1 MSEMKPTRMRI
12 PKGSHT
18 GSRHAAS
25 ATSVRLQCSPVRHIL
40 PRMSFMSETPGREL
54 QPGENLGPYRLE
66 ELLGEGG
73 MGLVFKPTRES
84 DGEVVAL
91 KVMRFELI
99 EDPVFGRR
107 FEQEA
112 RAAAEVTEPHLVPVL
127 EAGQADGRRFL
138 ASKYID
144 GKTLDEMLDGGPLE
158 LADTAK
164 YTQHVGAGLQ
174 ALHEAGIVHRDLKPS
189 NIIIDSTGTAMLT
202 DFGLAKG
209 RAYTVLTKPGQ
220 VMGTLDYLAPELV
233 KGEPASPGD
242 RHLRARLH
250 GLRVR
255 RRAAAVRRQGGHP
268 GRARARRRAAAGAL
282 GVPRRPLAGVRGG
295 GAERAREGSGERPQT
310 AVEYGERLAQAAG

>member
-1 MSEMKPTRMRI
+1 
-12 PKGSHT
+12 
-18 GSRHAAS
+18 
-25 ATSVRLQCSPVRHIL
+25 
-40 PRMSFMSETPGREL
+40 MSFMSEIPGREL
-54 QPGENLGPYRLE
+54 QPGEHLGPYRLD

-73 MGLVFKPTRES
+73 MGLVFKATRES
-84 DGEVVAL
+84 DGAVVAL

-144 GKTLDEMLDGGPLE
+144 GKTLDEMLDDGPLE
-158 LADTAK
+158 LADTAS

-189 NIIIDSTGTAMLT
+189 NIIIDATGTAMLT

-220 VMGTLDYLAPELV
+220 VMGTLDYLAPELSRASRRRRR
-233 KGEPASPGD
+233 PTSTRSAAPSTSASPGS
-242 RHLRARLH
+242 RRSPTRRASRS
-250 GLRVR
+250 GSRTSPSR
-255 RRAAAVRRQGGHP
+255 RRPLSEFRDDLSPEFAAAVLS
-268 GRARARRRAAAGAL
+268 AL
-282 GVPRRPLAGVRGG
+282 AKDPAQ
-295 GAERAREGSGERPQT
+295 RPQT

>member
-1 MSEMKPTRMRI
+1 
-12 PKGSHT
+12 
-18 GSRHAAS
+18 
-25 ATSVRLQCSPVRHIL
+25 
-40 PRMSFMSETPGREL
+40 MSFMEGHEL
-54 QPGENLGPYRLE
+54 AVGDTLGGYRLE

-73 MGLVFKPTRES
+73 MGLVFRAVRES

-138 ASKYID
+138 ASKFID
-144 GKTLDEMLDGGPLE
+144 GATLDQKLDDGTLE
-158 LADTAK
+158 VAETAK
-164 YTQHVGAGLQ
+164 YTQDVAAGLH
-174 ALHEAGIVHRDLKPS
+174 ALHEAGIVHRDLKPG
-189 NIIIDSTGTAMLT
+189 NIIVTTDGTAMLT

-233 KGEPASPGD
+233 KGSPATPATDIYALGCTVYECIAGQPPFGD
-242 RHLRARLH
+242 KEGIQV
-250 GLRVR
+250 GLAHVAQPPPDLEQFRDDLPAGF
-255 RRAAAVRRQGGHP
+255 AAAVLS
-268 GRARARRRAAAGAL
+268 AL
-282 GVPRRPLAGVRGG
+282 AKDPA
-295 GAERAREGSGERPQT
+295 ERPQT
-310 AVEYGERLAQAAG
+310 AGEYGDRLAAASGN

>member
-1 MSEMKPTRMRI
+1 
-12 PKGSHT
+12 
-18 GSRHAAS
+18 
-25 ATSVRLQCSPVRHIL
+25 
-40 PRMSFMSETPGREL
+40 MSFMSESPGAEL
-54 QPGENLGPYRLE
+54 KPGDTLGPYRLD

-73 MGLVFKPTRES
+73 MGLVFKATRES
-84 DGEVVAL
+84 DGAVVAL

-112 RAAAEVTEPHLVPVL
+112 RAAAEVSEPHLVPVL

-144 GKTLDEMLDGGPLE
+144 GKTLDEMLDEGPLD

-189 NIIIDSTGTAMLT
+189 NIIIDSSGTAMLT

-220 VMGTLDYLAPELV
+220 VMGTLDYLAPELI
-233 KGEPASPGD
+233 KGEQATPATDIYALGCTVYECVAGQPPFADKEGIQVGLAHVAEPPPALSEFRDDLSPD
-242 RHLRARLH
+242 F
-250 GLRVR
+250 
-255 RRAAAVRRQGGHP
+255 AAAVIS
-268 GRARARRRAAAGAL
+268 AL
-282 GVPRRPLAGVRGG
+282 AKDP
-295 GAERAREGSGERPQT
+295 GERPQT
-310 AVEYGERLAQAAG
+310 AVEYGDRLAQTAG

>member
-1 MSEMKPTRMRI
+1 
-12 PKGSHT
+12 
-18 GSRHAAS
+18 
-25 ATSVRLQCSPVRHIL
+25 
-40 PRMSFMSETPGREL
+40 MSFMSESPGAEL
-54 QPGENLGPYRLE
+54 KPGDTLGSYRLD

-73 MGLVFKPTRES
+73 MGLVFKATRES
-84 DGEVVAL
+84 DGAVVAL

-112 RAAAEVTEPHLVPVL
+112 RAAAEVSEPHLVPVL

-144 GKTLDEMLDGGPLE
+144 GKTLDEMLDDGPLD

-164 YTQHVGAGLQ
+164 YTQHVAAGLQ

-189 NIIIDSTGTAMLT
+189 NIIIDSSGTAMLT

-220 VMGTLDYLAPELV
+220 VMGTLDYLAPELI
-233 KGEPASPGD
+233 KGEQASPATDIYALGCTVYECVAGQPPFAD
-242 RHLRARLH
+242 KEGIQV
-250 GLRVR
+250 GLAHVAEPPPPLSEFRDDLSPDF
-255 RRAAAVRRQGGHP
+255 AAAVLS
-268 GRARARRRAAAGAL
+268 AL
-282 GVPRRPLAGVRGG
+282 AKDPA
-295 GAERAREGSGERPQT
+295 ERPQT
-310 AVEYGERLAQAAG
+310 AVEYGARLAQTAG

>member
-1 MSEMKPTRMRI
+1 
-12 PKGSHT
+12 
-18 GSRHAAS
+18 
-25 ATSVRLQCSPVRHIL
+25 
-40 PRMSFMSETPGREL
+40 MSFMSETPGAEL
-54 QPGENLGPYRLE
+54 QPGDTLGPYRLD

-73 MGLVFKPTRES
+73 MGLVFKATRES
-84 DGEVVAL
+84 DGAVVAL

-112 RAAAEVTEPHLVPVL
+112 RAAAEVTEEHLVPVL
-127 EAGQADGRRFL
+127 EFGQADGRRFL

-144 GKTLDEMLDGGPLE
+144 GKTLDEMLDDGPLD

-164 YTQHVGAGLQ
+164 FTQHVAAGLQ

-189 NIIIDSTGTAMLT
+189 NIIIDSTGEARLT

-233 KGEPASPGD
+233 KGEQATPATDIYALGCTVYECVAGQPPFGDKEGIQVGLAHVAEPPPALSEFRDDLSPEFE
-242 RHLRARLH
+242 
-250 GLRVR
+250 
-255 RRAAAVRRQGGHP
+255 AAVLS
-268 GRARARRRAAAGAL
+268 AL
-282 GVPRRPLAGVRGG
+282 AKDPA
-295 GAERAREGSGERPQT
+295 ERPQT
-310 AVEYGERLAQAAG
+310 ALEYGNRLAQSAG